1 VLLTADS
8 AGGLGGALP
17 RVALALALVSALAVL
32 VLWLLRRPRGDGSG
46 PLRVVASL
54 PLEPR
59 RTVYVIEAAGRF
71 LLVGVGEGPMAVLG
85 ELDAAQARRIEE
97 EGRGRGAGLLEL
109 VRRAGRP

>member
-32 VLWLLRRPRGDGSG
+32 VLWLLRRPRSDGNGS
-46 PLRVVASL
+46 LRVVASL
-54 PLEPR
+54 ALEPR
-59 RTVYVIEAAGRF
+59 RTIYVVEAAGRF
-71 LLVGVGEGPMAVLG
+71 LLVGVGDGPMAVLG
-85 ELDAAQARRIEE
+85 ELDATQARQIQD

-109 VRRAGRP
+109 ARRAGRP

>member
-1 VLLTADS
+1 VLLTAES

-17 RVALALALVSALAVL
+17 RVAIALALVSALAAGL
-32 VLWLLRRPRGDGSG
+32 LWLLRRPRGDGAG

-59 RTVYVIEAAGRF
+59 RTIYVVEAAGRF
-71 LLVGVGEGPMAVLG
+71 LLVGVGDGPMAVLG
-85 ELDAAQARRIEE
+85 EIDAAQARRIED
-97 EGRGRGAGLLEL
+97 EGGRRGAGLLEL